1 MAKSAGRD
9 FVIKKGGTKIASVR
23 QKSVTWNGEL
33 IDTTND
39 DDDAATTYLAD
50 EFAGTSLELS
60 VEGLTDS
67 DVLSDIAYATDHASK
82 HLDDITVERSNG
94 DTISGDFILTSYVE
108 TGEYKDAVKFTA
120 TLVRSGIHT
129 WTAA

>member
-9 FVIKKGGTKIASVR
+9 FVIKKAGTKIASVR

-60 VEGLTDS
+60 VEGLTDG
-67 DVLSDIAYATDHASK
+67 DVLSDIAYATSHGSK

-129 WTAA
+129 WSAA